1 MEVNK
6 IQEELARLIELVDGW
21 AGSHDVPGIER
32 DLVLDKL
39 KKLYEAIRFANFDE
53 GDSSASASVAAQQ
66 SVAEVAPV
74 SEISIDLDDLLA
86 EPVRDSLPEP
96 AAMPEALGESAGVSA
111 AVPESAP
118 SVKPVSAS
126 AVTEPMSEPMPVV
139 APASVPEP
147 DPAPAV
153 GTAPEPVP
161 VSESVPAV
169 QSVPVSEPAAVEV
182 SLSAAAGFSRQDV
195 SMEGRAGKAPGTGH
209 DAAVRTGREGLA
221 GSSAGQVV
229 APSSE
234 ADAESKQKVVVSD
247 SLFDL
252 DDLVIRHREKRRVI
266 MSLYE
271 TDGPQEAA
279 ASKIPVGT
287 GQKPGHAA
295 APQQRATAGKEQ
307 DDAAAPQPETLL
319 EKMDEPK
326 KSVTSQIPE
335 PQSETSESDSVA
347 AEISEQAD
355 NAADADASVAAS
367 QKTGVAETTSTKTD
381 APKYPFAAEPE
392 PVLGEVLGGDVHTL
406 ADTIAAP
413 KDMASE
419 IVRKERITDL
429 KQAIGINDKFLLLRD
444 LFGGDTERYERTI
457 DRLNEFDDLD
467 DCIIYISENYDWN
480 PSSDGV
486 RFLMELLERK
496 LS

>member
-66 SVAEVAPV
+66 SGAETAPV

-86 EPVRDSLPEP
+86 EPVRDFLPES
-96 AAMPEALGESAGVSA
+96 AAMPEALDAPVGESA
-111 AVPESAP
+111 AVPEPAS
-118 SVKPVSAS
+118 SEKPVSVS

-147 DPAPAV
+147 DPASAV

-182 SLSAAAGFSRQDV
+182 SLSAAAGLSRQDV
-195 SMEGRAGKAPGTGH
+195 SMEGRAGKAPGTGR
-209 DAAVRTGREGLA
+209 DAAARIGQEGLA

-295 APQQRATAGKEQ
+295 VPQQQATAGKKQ
-307 DDAAAPQPETLL
+307 DDAAAPQLETLL

-326 KSVTSQIPE
+326 KSVTSQMPE

-367 QKTGVAETTSTKTD
+367 QKTGVAETTSAKTD

-486 RFLMELLERK
+486 RFLIELLERK

>member
-1 MEVNK
+1 
-6 IQEELARLIELVDGW
+6 
-21 AGSHDVPGIER
+21 
-32 DLVLDKL
+32 
-39 KKLYEAIRFANFDE
+39 
-53 GDSSASASVAAQQ
+53 
-66 SVAEVAPV
+66 
-74 SEISIDLDDLLA
+74 
-86 EPVRDSLPEP
+86 
-96 AAMPEALGESAGVSA
+96 
-111 AVPESAP
+111 
-118 SVKPVSAS
+118 
-126 AVTEPMSEPMPVV
+126 
-139 APASVPEP
+139 
-147 DPAPAV
+147 
-153 GTAPEPVP
+153 
-161 VSESVPAV
+161 
-169 QSVPVSEPAAVEV
+169 
-182 SLSAAAGFSRQDV
+182 
-195 SMEGRAGKAPGTGH
+195 MEGQSDKASGTGH

-279 ASKIPVGT
+279 ASKIPADIDGSLHRPVISS
-287 GQKPGHAA
+287 AA
-295 APQQRATAGKEQ
+295 FKSGCVSISCRLPVQFSHQVRITVPQQQATAGKKQ
-307 DDAAAPQPETLL
+307 DDAAAPQLETLL

-326 KSVTSQIPE
+326 KSVTSQMPE

-367 QKTGVAETTSTKTD
+367 QKTGVAETTSAKTD

-480 PSSDGV
+480 PSSD
-486 RFLMELLERK
+486 
-496 LS
+496 

>member
-195 SMEGRAGKAPGTGH
+195 SMEGRAGKALGTGR
-209 DAAVRTGREGLA
+209 DAAARIGQEGLA

-234 ADAESKQKVVVSD
+234 ADTESKQKVVVSD

-279 ASKIPVGT
+279 ASKIPVGI

-307 DDAAAPQPETLL
+307 DDAVAPQPETLL
-319 EKMDEPK
+319 DKMDEPK
-326 KSVTSQIPE
+326 KSVTSQMPE

-367 QKTGVAETTSTKTD
+367 QKTVVAETTSAKTD

>member
-1 MEVNK
+1 
-6 IQEELARLIELVDGW
+6 
-21 AGSHDVPGIER
+21 
-32 DLVLDKL
+32 
-39 KKLYEAIRFANFDE
+39 
-53 GDSSASASVAAQQ
+53 
-66 SVAEVAPV
+66 
-74 SEISIDLDDLLA
+74 
-86 EPVRDSLPEP
+86 
-96 AAMPEALGESAGVSA
+96 
-111 AVPESAP
+111 
-118 SVKPVSAS
+118 
-126 AVTEPMSEPMPVV
+126 
-139 APASVPEP
+139 
-147 DPAPAV
+147 
-153 GTAPEPVP
+153 
-161 VSESVPAV
+161 
-169 QSVPVSEPAAVEV
+169 
-182 SLSAAAGFSRQDV
+182 
-195 SMEGRAGKAPGTGH
+195 MEGQSGKAPGTGR
-209 DAAVRTGREGLA
+209 DAAARIGQEGLA

-295 APQQRATAGKEQ
+295 VPQQQATAGKEQ

>member
-86 EPVRDSLPEP
+86 EPVRDFLPES
-96 AAMPEALGESAGVSA
+96 AAMPEALDAPVGESA
-111 AVPESAP
+111 AVPEPAS
-118 SVKPVSAS
+118 SEKPVSVS

-147 DPAPAV
+147 DPASAV

-182 SLSAAAGFSRQDV
+182 SLSAAAGLSRQDV
-195 SMEGRAGKAPGTGH
+195 SMEGRAGKAPGTGR
-209 DAAVRTGREGLA
+209 DAAARIGQEGLA

-229 APSSE
+229 VPSSE

-279 ASKIPVGT
+279 ASKIPVGI

-295 APQQRATAGKEQ
+295 VPQQRATAGKEQ
-307 DDAAAPQPETLL
+307 DDAVAPQPETLL
-319 EKMDEPK
+319 DKMDEPK
-326 KSVTSQIPE
+326 KSVTSQIPAS
-335 PQSETSESDSVA
+335 QSETSKSGSVA

-367 QKTGVAETTSTKTD
+367 QKTVVAETTSAKTD

-444 LFGGDTERYERTI
+444 LFGGDAERYERTI
-457 DRLNEFDDLD
+457 DRLNAFDDLD

>member
-86 EPVRDSLPEP
+86 EPVRDFLPES
-96 AAMPEALGESAGVSA
+96 AAMPEALDAPVGESA
-111 AVPESAP
+111 AVPEPAS
-118 SVKPVSAS
+118 SEKPVSVS

-195 SMEGRAGKAPGTGH
+195 SMEGRAGKAPGTGR
-209 DAAVRTGREGLA
+209 DAAARIGQEGLA

-234 ADAESKQKVVVSD
+234 ADTESKQKVVVSD

-279 ASKIPVGT
+279 ASKIPVGI

-307 DDAAAPQPETLL
+307 DDAVAPQPETLL
-319 EKMDEPK
+319 DKMDEPK
-326 KSVTSQIPE
+326 KSVTSQMPE

-367 QKTGVAETTSTKTD
+367 QKTVVAETTSAKTD

-444 LFGGDTERYERTI
+444 LFGGDIERYERTI

>member
-126 AVTEPMSEPMPVV
+126 AVTEPEPEPVLVV
-139 APASVPEP
+139 ASAPVAEP
-147 DPAPAV
+147 DPVLADES
-153 GTAPEPVP
+153 APESVP

-195 SMEGRAGKAPGTGH
+195 SMEGRAGKAPGTGR
-209 DAAVRTGREGLA
+209 DAAARIGQEGLA

-234 ADAESKQKVVVSD
+234 ADTESKQKVVVSD

-295 APQQRATAGKEQ
+295 APQQQATAGKEQ

>member
-1 MEVNK
+1 MVVNK

-86 EPVRDSLPEP
+86 EPVRDFLPES
-96 AAMPEALGESAGVSA
+96 AAMPEALDAPVGESA
-111 AVPESAP
+111 AVPEPAS
-118 SVKPVSAS
+118 SEKPVSVS

-195 SMEGRAGKAPGTGH
+195 SMEGRACKAPGTGR
-209 DAAVRTGREGLA
+209 DAAARIGQEGLA

-234 ADAESKQKVVVSD
+234 ADTESKQKVVVSD

-279 ASKIPVGT
+279 ASKIPVGI

-307 DDAAAPQPETLL
+307 DDAVAPQPETLL
-319 EKMDEPK
+319 DKMDEPK
-326 KSVTSQIPE
+326 KSVTSQMPE

-367 QKTGVAETTSTKTD
+367 QKTVVAETTSAKTD

>member
-1 MEVNK
+1 
-6 IQEELARLIELVDGW
+6 
-21 AGSHDVPGIER
+21 
-32 DLVLDKL
+32 
-39 KKLYEAIRFANFDE
+39 
-53 GDSSASASVAAQQ
+53 
-66 SVAEVAPV
+66 
-74 SEISIDLDDLLA
+74 
-86 EPVRDSLPEP
+86 
-96 AAMPEALGESAGVSA
+96 MPKE
-111 AVPESAP
+111 
-118 SVKPVSAS
+118 KN
-126 AVTEPMSEPMPVV
+126 
-139 APASVPEP
+139 
-147 DPAPAV
+147 
-153 GTAPEPVP
+153 
-161 VSESVPAV
+161 
-169 QSVPVSEPAAVEV
+169 QHK
-182 SLSAAAGFSRQDV
+182 SAAASDEKFRDFFTTTVADIPAEMVRREEEAAEEHKGLF
-195 SMEGRAGKAPGTGH
+195 GRLFGHAKPKQAPQAGADLELPTGEVLLGADALAKPDGEEPLDLDLTLRTADPGTDFPQPKAEVPAAPEKPAVPDRPAPQPAPENKPEPPKAP
-209 DAAVRTGREGLA
+209 
-221 GSSAGQVV
+221 
-229 APSSE
+229 
-234 ADAESKQKVVVSD
+234 
-247 SLFDL
+247 
-252 DDLVIRHREKRRVI
+252 
-266 MSLYE
+266 
-271 TDGPQEAA
+271 
-279 ASKIPVGT
+279 
-287 GQKPGHAA
+287 
-295 APQQRATAGKEQ
+295 ATP
-307 DDAAAPQPETLL
+307 APQPETLL